1 MHLKKTL
8 FQCGSKNT
16 ILVVLFVVSLLFMFV
31 EARYF
36 WGYQNTSRILRE
48 SLSSVLMALLLFSF
62 LGKRVVAGYLGLI
75 FAVAFVYGIVG
86 RTYGLP
92 DQNAIVAFLYTDSHE
107 AMEYFLRVPPSV
119 YLEYF
124 VFVLLFALTCYLL
137 FKIKL
142 DFLKKPWVKGGLFC
156 LLVMFS
162 SSTVVRYALNGHA
175 VGVRDIRLTEVTL
188 PAYIYDGFAKITEN
202 DKERSIL
209 NREVSW
215 MLSEKQGGAQCDL
228 CVLVMGE
235 SVRSDF
241 MGAYG
246 APWDN
251 TPWMSSVPGKLFM
264 NAISSANATA
274 PSLSVSL
281 YSYHPDGRSPFGDN
295 VISLAKKAGYFTGWY
310 SNQGRTSEHDSPIS
324 QVASYADEAVFI
336 RESLPK
342 SIDGYSDFD
351 LVDFVNRAASRKGKV
366 FLVLHLVGSHPSA
379 CSRTNGKYDEFFAS
393 KELSCYIK
401 SIRNTDQLLKEISQV
416 LARHASGRSW
426 GLMYTSDHAVNLVE
440 GLEGWAVSHGVGYQD
455 AYKVPLFVT
464 GSEYKKHQIISSQR
478 SARFL
483 TYMIGDWLG
492 VKAVGKNGSV
502 NCDWFSDVDCEDQNK
517 VRMGYGEFIPIE
529 SLKSYSLRDFIK
541 EHPEYSV
548 NEINKK

>member
-1 MHLKKTL
+1 MHFKKTL
-8 FQCGSKNT
+8 FQGGSKNA
-16 ILVVLFVVSLLFMFV
+16 ILVVLFVVSLFFMFV

-48 SLSSVLMALLLFSF
+48 SLSSVLIALLLFSF
-62 LGKRVVAGYLGLI
+62 LGKRVVVGYLGLI
-75 FAVAFVYGIVG
+75 FAVAFLYGIVG

-92 DQNAIVAFLYTDSHE
+92 DQNAIVAFLYTDSDE

-124 VFVLLFALTCYLL
+124 VFVLLFALSCYLL

-142 DFLKKPWVKGGLFC
+142 DYFKRPWIKGGLFC

-162 SSTVVRYALNGHA
+162 SSTGVRYVLSGHE
-175 VGVRDIRLTEVTL
+175 VGLRDIRLTEVTL
-188 PAYIYDGFAKITEN
+188 PAYIYDGFAKITED

-209 NREVSW
+209 NRAVSW
-215 MLSEKQGGAQCDL
+215 KLSEKEKGPQCDL
-228 CVLVMGE
+228 CVLVIGE
-235 SVRSDF
+235 SARRDF

-251 TPWMSSVPGKLFM
+251 TPWMSTAPGKLFM

-295 VISLAKKAGYFTGWY
+295 VVTLAKKAGYFTGWY

-351 LVDFVNRAASRKGKV
+351 LVDFVDRAALREKKV
-366 FLVLHLVGSHPSA
+366 FLVLHLMGSHASA
-379 CSRTNGKYDEFFAS
+379 CLRTNGKYDDFFVS

-401 SIRNTDQLLKEISQV
+401 SIHNTDLLLQKISQILKNRAV
-416 LARHASGRSW
+416 GRSW
-426 GLMYTSDHAVNLVE
+426 GLMYTSDHSVGLVK
-440 GLEGWAVSHGVGYQD
+440 GVDGWAVGHGVGYQD

-464 GSEYKKHQIISSQR
+464 GSEYTKHQLVSAQR

-483 TYMIGDWLG
+483 TYMVGDWLG
-492 VKAVGKNGSV
+492 VEAVGKNASV
-502 NCDWFSDVDCEDQNK
+502 SCDWFSDVVCEEQNR
-517 VRMGYGEFIPIE
+517 VRIGYGEFIPIE
-529 SLKSYSLRDFIK
+529 SLKSYSLGDFIK
-541 EHPEYSV
+541 DFGQ
-548 NEINKK
+548 